1 MLGHT
6 DGVKQAAVNYA
17 NAEVQVQWDEE
28 QTSIPLLANEL
39 EKIGYKLL
47 LGQTQEQQ
55 EESRDGEL
63 QDLRRRML
71 WSIALTLPVFIHGM
85 FFESAV
91 WYFKWMSML
100 LTAVILLYSG
110 RHFFTNAIKRIK
122 YRQTNMDT
130 LVALSTGI
138 AFSVSAVNTLY
149 PQLLAAYGIS
159 THIYFESAAVI
170 VSFVLLGKYF
180 EERAKHRSGAAIRSL
195 MQLQPTEVIV
205 VKNGEEQRVLL
216 EDLKPYDRVI
226 VKAGERIPVDGKV
239 VKGASF
245 IDESTM
251 TGESLPLEKSRG
263 MNVFAGTLNQT
274 GKLLLLAE
282 KVGDR
287 TQLARIIEVVRKAQ
301 GSKAPAQRKA
311 DRLAA
316 VFVPLVIIAAL
327 FTVLLWTLIGG
338 LQVLP
343 QAINSAV
350 AVLVIACPC
359 ALGLA
364 TPTALMVGMG
374 KAAEQ
379 GILIKDAQQL
389 EAFSSITDVVLDK
402 TGTLTKG
409 TPTVLQA
416 HWFDQRPEMKAL
428 LAEIEDGSDH
438 PLAKAIASHL
448 ATNAGLNEG
457 ITGHETI
464 QGKGIKAVYC
474 GNSYLVGNQ
483 SWIKEQLS
491 LSEADQTVISKL
503 PKAASLVFFASEQEL
518 LAVLALGDQPKEKSK
533 AAVEAL
539 RKLNLEV
546 HMLTGDNEGAAH
558 AIAKETGIDKVE
570 ASCLPAD
577 KAGYIQALTRKNR
590 KVAMVGDGI
599 NDTHA
604 MVEAQV
610 SVAMGT
616 GTDIAME
623 TAGITLLRGDLEDL
637 AKAFRISI
645 FTTKAINQN
654 LFWAFAY
661 NVICIPIAAG
671 ILFPFTG
678 FLLSPMVASAAM
690 AFSSLSVVLNS
701 LRLRN
706 KKLD

>member
-122 YRQTNMDT
+122 YRQTNMDA

-149 PQLLAAYGIS
+149 PQLLEAYGIS

-180 EERAKHRSGAAIRSL
+180 EERAKHRSGEAIRSL
-195 MQLQPTEVIV
+195 MQLQPAEVAV
-205 VKNGEEQRVLL
+205 VKNGEEQRVPL

-448 ATNAGLNEG
+448 APNVGLNEG

-464 QGKGIKAVYC
+464 LGKGIKAVYC

-483 SWIKEQLS
+483 PWIEEQLS

-503 PKAASLVFFASEQEL
+503 PKAASLVFFASEQKL
-518 LAVLALGDQPKEKSK
+518 LAVLALGDQPKEKSRE
-533 AAVEAL
+533 AVDAL
-539 RKLNLEV
+539 RNLNLEV
-546 HMLTGDNEGAAH
+546 HMLTGDNEGAAN
-558 AIAKETGIDKVE
+558 AIAGATGIKKVK
-570 ASCLPAD
+570 ASCMPAD
-577 KAGYIQALTRKNR
+577 KAKYIQQLDSKNR
-590 KVAMVGDGI
+590 KIAMVGDGI
-599 NDTHA
+599 NDTQA
-604 MVEAQV
+604 MVEADV

-616 GTDIAME
+616 GTDVAME
-623 TAGITLLRGDLEDL
+623 TAGITLLRGNLEDL

-645 FTTKAINQN
+645 FTRGAINQN

-661 NVICIPIAAG
+661 NVVCIPIAAG
-671 ILFPFTG
+671 ILYPATG

-706 KKLD
+706 KKLY